1 MSWFYF
7 TSEKSVIQLFLF
19 SGFFFFYVTHSEI
32 NILES
37 FILRKSFPLVLHIFN
52 LTNVTFFPTTLLDS
66 EVQRTPPVGPHPVD
80 L

>member
-7 TSEKSVIQLFLF
+7 TSEKSVIQLFFLLWI
-19 SGFFFFYVTHSEI
+19 FFFYVTHSEI

-52 LTNVTFFPTTLLDS
+52 LTNVTFFPTTLLAS
-66 EVQRTPPVGPHPVD
+66 EVLRTPTVGPHPVD